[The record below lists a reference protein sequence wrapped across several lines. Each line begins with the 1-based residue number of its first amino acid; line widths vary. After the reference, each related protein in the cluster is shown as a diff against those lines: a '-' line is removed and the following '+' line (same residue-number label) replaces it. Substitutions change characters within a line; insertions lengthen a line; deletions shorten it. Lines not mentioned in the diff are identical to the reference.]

1 MILKLSTKD
10 RERLQLL
17 QRRSAERDVY
27 IKVTVLLMFDKG
39 YDAETIGET
48 LGISVSTTYKYV
60 VDYET
65 KGLEGYILYYHKG
78 KSCYL
83 SEDQCVLLKM
93 ELDEHLYT
101 ESKQIIEYIWN
112 HFGVAYS
119 TSGVI
124 DLLHRLDY
132 TYKQTTQVPC
142 EANQENQGLF
152 LSQTLPPMLSQAAN
166 GAAEVYFIDGVH
178 PTHNT
183 RSTFVW
189 TKKGKQREQP
199 SVSGRDRININ
210 GALNALDVTDIETV
224 ETKSVNAQSTIKLYQ
239 KLLEKHPNKPQIYVI
254 SDNAKYYKNKEL
266 QEWLSTNTRI
276 KQVFLPPYSP
286 NLNLIERVWKF
297 MRKKVINTSF
307 FRTKE
312 EFRSALLDFFQNFHD
327 YKNELVTLLTLNF
340 SVINSN
346 FKT

>member
-1 MILKLSTKD
+1 MSLKLTSKD
-10 RERLQLL
+10 RERLKLL
-17 QRRSAERDVY
+17 QRGAAERDVY
-27 IKVTVLLMFDKG
+27 IKITVLLMLDKG
-39 YDAETIGET
+39 YDSETIGET

-60 VDYET
+60 ADYET

-83 SEDQCVLLKM
+83 SEEQCSVLKM

-101 ESKQIIEYIWN
+101 DSKQIIEYIWI

-119 TSGVI
+119 KSGVI

-142 EANQENQGLF
+142 EANKEEQESF
-152 LSQTLPPMLSQAAN
+152 LSQELQQILSEARK
-166 GAAEVYFIDGVH
+166 GEAEVYYTDGVH

-183 RSTFVW
+183 RSTYVW
-189 TKKGKQREQP
+189 TKKGKQREQA
-199 SVSGRDRININ
+199 SVSGRDRVNIN
-210 GALNALDVTDIETV
+210 GALNALDVTEIETI
-224 ETKSVNAQSTIKLYQ
+224 ESKSVNAQSTIELYQ
-239 KLLEKHPNKPQIYVI
+239 KLLEKHPKTPRIYVI

-312 EFRSALLDFFQNFHD
+312 AFKSALMNFFQNFRK
-327 YKNELVTLLTLNF
+327 YKDELVTLLSLNF
-340 SVINSN
+340 RVFNS
-346 FKT
+346 TC